1 MRPISKETALRM
13 VESFRI
19 GIPPTEGLEHIVV
32 GRRQEV
38 EADKEALLSV
48 ENGGSIV
55 KFVIGAFGTGKT
67 FELSRNKYLAHRRNM
82 VTMHTDFSVHKR
94 LYAHDGSALALW
106 KHLAESLDPSL
117 ETIFSAFM
125 EKVKAETREG
135 EDVLAVTEKMLRNIT
150 GVNSVYFRQIIYK
163 YCLGITTG
171 NQALRDAAVRW
182 ICGGYRRRDD
192 ARRDLGKEI
201 EDIPTDENWLDM
213 LKCMTQFVVLAGYRA
228 LGVYLDEAINLY
240 KIDATPLRNK
250 NYELL
255 LTIINEQTPHLL
267 IMIAGTPE
275 FLEDRRRGLYSYGAL
290 ATRLSVN
297 QFADKDVDD
306 NYQPVVILK
315 PLRKED
321 IAMLIFALKRIYE
334 SAYGRAFAF
343 TELNVEDMIN
353 DFLRRPGADNLL
365 SPRAVIRRFADMANL
380 MIDNPD
386 LSFDDIRARVPVKS
400 AAKRTNETNIKEI

>member
-1 MRPISKETALRM
+1 MRPISRETALRM

-19 GIPPTEGLEHIVV
+19 GTPPTEGLEHIVV

-106 KHLAESLDPSL
+106 KHLAESLDPNL
-117 ETIFSAFM
+117 DTIFSAFM
-125 EKVKAETREG
+125 ERVKAEAREG
-135 EDVLAVTEKMLRNIT
+135 EDVLAVTEKMLRGIT
-150 GVNSVYFRQIIYK
+150 GVNSVYFRQIVYK
-163 YCLGITTG
+163 YCQGLTEK
-171 NQALRDAAVRW
+171 NQDLCDAAVRW

-201 EDIPTDENWLDM
+201 EDIPTDENWLDI
-213 LKCMTQFVVLAGYRA
+213 LKCMTQFIVIAGYRA
-228 LGVYLDEAINLY
+228 MAVYLDEAINLY

-255 LTIINEQTPHLL
+255 LTIINEKTPHLL
-267 IMIAGTPE
+267 IMIAGTTE

-297 QFADKDVDD
+297 QYADKDMDD
-306 NYQPVVILK
+306 NYQPVIVLR

-334 SAYGRAFAF
+334 AAYEREFTF
-343 TELNVEDMIN
+343 TEQNAEDMIG
-353 DFLRRPGADNLL
+353 DFMNRPGAENLL
-365 SPRAVIRRFADMANL
+365 SPRAVIKRFADMANL
-380 MIDNPD
+380 MIDSPA
-386 LSFDDIRARVPVKS
+386 LSFDNIRARIPVKS
-400 AAKRTNETNIKEI
+400 ATKRNVETNIKEI

>member
-1 MRPISKETALRM
+1 MKPISKETALRM

-19 GIPPTEGLEHIVV
+19 GTPPTEGLEHIVV

-48 ENGGSIV
+48 ENGGSII
-55 KFVIGAFGTGKT
+55 KFVIGSFGSGKT
-67 FELSRNKYLAHRRNM
+67 FELTRNKYLAHRRNM
-82 VTMHTDFSVHKR
+82 VTMNTDFSVHKR

-106 KHLAESLDPSL
+106 RNLAESLDPRL
-117 ETIFSAFM
+117 EIILSTFID
-125 EKVKAETREG
+125 KAKAC
-135 EDVLAVTEKMLRNIT
+135 EDEDILAVAEKMLRGIT
-150 GVNSVYFRQIIYK
+150 GVNSVYFRQVIYK
-163 YCLGITTG
+163 YCIGTKTG
-171 NQALRDAAVRW
+171 NQALCDAAVRW

-201 EDIPTDENWLDM
+201 EDIPTDENWLDI

-228 LGVYLDEAINLY
+228 LGVYLDEGINLY

-255 LTIINEQTPHLL
+255 LSIINEETHHLL
-267 IMIAGTPE
+267 IMIAGTQE

-297 QFADKDVDD
+297 QYADKDVDD
-306 NYQPVVILK
+306 NYQPVIILK

-334 SAYGRAFAF
+334 AAYEREFAF
-343 TELNVEDMIN
+343 TEQNVEDMIN
-353 DFLRRPGADNLL
+353 DFLSRPGAENLL
-365 SPRAVIRRFADMANL
+365 SPRAVIKRFADMANL
-380 MIDNPD
+380 MIDYPS
-386 LSFDDIRARVPVKS
+386 LSFDDIRTRVPVKS
-400 AAKRTNETNIKEI
+400 ATKRTNETNIKEI